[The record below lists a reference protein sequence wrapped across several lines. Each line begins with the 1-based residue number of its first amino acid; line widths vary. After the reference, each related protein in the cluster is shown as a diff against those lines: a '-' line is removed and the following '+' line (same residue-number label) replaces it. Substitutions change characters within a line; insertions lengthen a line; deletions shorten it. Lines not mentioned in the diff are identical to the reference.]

1 MKWFGRLPVEG
12 VGVGRVQGSLGG
24 GGDPGE
30 GHCPGFAC
38 NNYFWSKEQ
47 MFKTCTS
54 FTKPR
59 GGVIGK
65 LSSRVNVFY
74 LPQCLNSSQISHHS
88 VCGEVAEQY
97 DPSSRFH
104 MWKHRSHRGRLLAH
118 SCRVSFL
125 FFFLVDII
133 CLYQSVGMCIWWNRC
148 LDNFLFK

>member
-12 VGVGRVQGSLGG
+12 VGVGRVQGSLRGG
-24 GGDPGE
+24 VTRGKGIVQVLHAIIIFGQRSRCLKRALVLPSQG
-30 GHCPGFAC
+30 
-38 NNYFWSKEQ
+38 
-47 MFKTCTS
+47 
-54 FTKPR
+54 

-104 MWKHRSHRGRLLAH
+104 MWKHRSHRGRLLAQ